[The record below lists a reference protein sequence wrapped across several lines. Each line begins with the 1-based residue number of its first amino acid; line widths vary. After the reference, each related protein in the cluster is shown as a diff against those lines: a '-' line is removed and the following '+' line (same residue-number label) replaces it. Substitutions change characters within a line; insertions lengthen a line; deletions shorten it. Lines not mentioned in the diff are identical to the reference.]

1 MSILYDR
8 TEESTVN
15 GDMIYYVI
23 RGLENAG
30 DALEQIVPK
39 GFPGMC
45 VATAPISE
53 DWR

>member
-1 MSILYDR
+1 M
-8 TEESTVN
+8 N
-15 GDMIYYVI
+15 GDMIYYVM
-23 RGLENAG
+23 RLENAG
-30 DALEQIVPK
+30 DALKEIVPK